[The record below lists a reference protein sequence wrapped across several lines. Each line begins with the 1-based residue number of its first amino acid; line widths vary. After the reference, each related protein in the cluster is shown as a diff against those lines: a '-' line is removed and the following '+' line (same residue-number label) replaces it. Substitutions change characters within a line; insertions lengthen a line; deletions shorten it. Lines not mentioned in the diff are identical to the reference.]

1 MDPLVLNSLL
11 NPIKTML
18 IPANYQMHSD
28 FKNVVTGVRIVHKR
42 EMIMPFTDHVSK
54 NSPDPY
60 VAIRDAIIQQREAKM
75 DYPVGFKCPTVN
87 NQ

>member
-1 MDPLVLNSLL
+1 
-11 NPIKTML
+11 
-18 IPANYQMHSD
+18 
-28 FKNVVTGVRIVHKR
+28 
-42 EMIMPFTDHVSK
+42 MIMPFTDHVSK
-54 NSPDPY
+54 NSTDPY